1 MIGAPSAM
9 APPAPLRFLR
19 QSLQQ
24 AQTVGALWPSS
35 KGLSRA
41 MVEPV
46 FAEVHKSRER
56 LRVLEVG
63 AGVGP
68 VTEELVARL
77 LPGDRL
83 DVVELNPE
91 FCAVLC
97 ERFAAAPVAPTVH
110 QVSIADFNPGV
121 RYHHIV
127 SGLPLA
133 NFPANLVET
142 IYQRIFDLLEPSGSF
157 VMFEHV
163 LGREILNTFA
173 SGEARDR
180 IARLLEIEAELEPL
194 VVSSKTVP
202 INMPPARVVVRRHPA
217 AGRAEG

>member
-1 MIGAPSAM
+1 M

-19 QSLQQ
+19 QSLAQ
-24 AQTVGALWPSS
+24 AQTVGAVWPSS

-46 FAEVHKSRER
+46 FAEAHKTREP

-91 FCAVLC
+91 FCVVLRD
-97 ERFAAAPVAPTVH
+97 RFATAPVVPAVH
-110 QVSIADFNPGV
+110 QVSITEFNPGV

-133 NFPANLVET
+133 NFPAKLVEAV
-142 IYQRIFDLLEPSGSF
+142 YRRIFELLEPSGSF

-163 LGREILNTFA
+163 FGREILNTFA
-173 SGEARDR
+173 AGEARDR
-180 IARLLEIEAELEPL
+180 IARLLEIEAQLEPL

-202 INMPPARVVVRRHPA
+202 INMPPARVVVRRHPE
-217 AGRAEG
+217 AGKAEA

>member
-1 MIGAPSAM
+1 
-9 APPAPLRFLR
+9 
-19 QSLQQ
+19 
-24 AQTVGALWPSS
+24 
-35 KGLSRA
+35 

-46 FAEVHKSRER
+46 FASSHTRREP

-91 FCAVLC
+91 FCLALH
-97 ERFAAAPVAPTVH
+97 ERFDGAQVPPSIH
-110 QVSIADFNPGV
+110 QISITEFNPGI
-121 RYHHIV
+121 RYHHVV

-133 NFPANLVET
+133 NFPVGLVQA
-142 IYQRIFDLLEPSGSF
+142 IYDKIFELLEPDGTF

-163 LGREILNTFA
+163 MGRELLSTFTA
-173 SGEARDR
+173 GQARDR
-180 IARLLEIEAELEPL
+180 IAQILKIEAEMEPL
-194 VVSSKTVP
+194 VVDRKTVP
-202 INMPPARVVVRRHPA
+202 LNVPPARVLVRRHRDAPTKGEA
-217 AGRAEG
+217 

>member
-1 MIGAPSAM
+1 
-9 APPAPLRFLR
+9 
-19 QSLQQ
+19 
-24 AQTVGALWPSS
+24 
-35 KGLSRA
+35 

-46 FAEVHKSRER
+46 FAQAHKHREA

-91 FCAVLC
+91 FCLALH
-97 ERFAAAPVAPTVH
+97 ERFIGAQVPPNIH
-110 QVSIADFNPGV
+110 QVSITEFNPGI
-121 RYHHIV
+121 RYHHVV

-133 NFPANLVET
+133 NFPAKLVGA
-142 IYQRIFDLLEPSGSF
+142 IYDKIFELLEPTGTF

-163 LGREILNTFA
+163 MGRELLNTFA
-173 SGEARDR
+173 AGEARDR
-180 IARLLEIEAELEPL
+180 IAQILQIEAELEPL
-194 VVSSKTVP
+194 VVDRKTVP
-202 INMPPARVVVRRHPA
+202 LNVPPARVLVRKHREA
-217 AGRAEG
+217 VTRGEA

>member
-1 MIGAPSAM
+1 M

-19 QSLQQ
+19 QSISQ

-35 KGLSRA
+35 RGLSRA

-46 FAEVHKSRER
+46 FAQAHTRREP

-91 FCAVLC
+91 FCQVLR
-97 ERFAAAPVAPTVH
+97 ERFAGAPVVPNVE
-110 QVSIADFNPGV
+110 QVSITEFAPGI

-133 NFPANLVET
+133 NFPAKLVEAV
-142 IYQRIFDLLEPSGSF
+142 YARIFELLEPSGTF

-163 LGREILNTFA
+163 LGRELLNTFTA
-173 SGEARDR
+173 GEARDR
-180 IARLLEIEAELEPL
+180 IARILQIEAELEPL

-202 INMPPARVVVRRHPA
+202 INVPPARVVVRRHPGA
-217 AGRAEG
+217 DGPLS